1 MIIKKTKN
9 AVKSVVAGFIS
20 KIISILFPFVIRT
33 VILMKLGEQYIGL
46 SGLFGAVLNVLNL
59 AELGFTTAIIFSMYK
74 PIADD
79 DQTTIKALLNAY
91 RKIYR
96 VIAIVVLLAGLIV
109 MPFLPHLIDGG
120 YPADINLYIL
130 FSIYLANTVI
140 GYLFFA
146 YKSALLIAHQR
157 NDIQSNVHSIINILM
172 K

>member
-79 DQTTIKALLNAY
+79 DQTTIKALL
-91 RKIYR
+91 
-96 VIAIVVLLAGLIV
+96 
-109 MPFLPHLIDGG
+109 
-120 YPADINLYIL
+120 
-130 FSIYLANTVI
+130 
-140 GYLFFA
+140 
-146 YKSALLIAHQR
+146 
-157 NDIQSNVHSIINILM
+157 
-172 K
+172 